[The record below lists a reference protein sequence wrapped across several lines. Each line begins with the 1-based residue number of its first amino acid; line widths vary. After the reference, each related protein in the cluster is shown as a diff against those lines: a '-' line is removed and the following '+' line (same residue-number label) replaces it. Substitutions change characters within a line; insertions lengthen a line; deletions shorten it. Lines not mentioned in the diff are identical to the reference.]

1 MKLSGQPVSHS
12 GSIVP
17 ASESGMTAMTS
28 AVKRNGYDLQF
39 HVTPNRA
46 AQNND
51 FALSIKRNGRPVTGA
66 GVTATFAMLDMEM
79 GQQAYALK
87 ETAPGVYSHSAP
99 ALVMVGHWALTFE
112 VQPPTGSDFVLL
124 TDHVFVG
131 HDAAGGGTDLDAS
144 RTYNLVPTLRQN
156 GFNPQPQQGYHVKL
170 TVHTD
175 GSQGADVKHKVFWV
189 QPCTSS
195 S

>member
-1 MKLSGQPVSHS
+1 MSKWGRRAVVLAAMG
-12 GSIVP
+12 ILAAATAP
-17 ASESGMTAMTS
+17 ATS
-28 AVKRNGYDLQF
+28 ALADPPGNNGTIKID
-39 HVTPNRA
+39 
-46 AQNND
+46 AQPFD
-51 FALSIKRNGRPVTGA
+51 
-66 GVTATFAMLDMEM
+66 
-79 GQQAYALK
+79 
-87 ETAPGVYSHSAP
+87 SAP
-99 ALVMVGHWALTFE
+99 DNEPHTACRFQVDWYGFDEGALYSDVTFE